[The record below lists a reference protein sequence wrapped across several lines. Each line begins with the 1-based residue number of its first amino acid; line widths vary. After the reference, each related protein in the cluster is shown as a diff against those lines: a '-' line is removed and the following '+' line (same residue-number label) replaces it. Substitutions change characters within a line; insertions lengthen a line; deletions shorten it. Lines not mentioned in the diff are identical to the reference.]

1 MCWMAVQMPLQRW
14 LAAAS
19 DTRAQKMDV
28 SQAKKLVGAKAVR
41 AWFSS
46 WEALQQSVVDPF
58 RRLEVFQA
66 SVAEALAFTVCE
78 QKVLYKRDP

>member
-46 WEALQQSVVDPF
+46 WEALQHSVVDPV
-58 RRLEVFQA
+58 RRLEAELALRGTSFRAA
-66 SVAEALAFTVCE
+66 SKKWL
-78 QKVLYKRDP
+78 

>member
-46 WEALQQSVVDPF
+46 WEALHHSVVDPV
-58 RRLEVFQA
+58 RRLE
-66 SVAEALAFTVCE
+66 AELALRGTSF
-78 QKVLYKRDP
+78 